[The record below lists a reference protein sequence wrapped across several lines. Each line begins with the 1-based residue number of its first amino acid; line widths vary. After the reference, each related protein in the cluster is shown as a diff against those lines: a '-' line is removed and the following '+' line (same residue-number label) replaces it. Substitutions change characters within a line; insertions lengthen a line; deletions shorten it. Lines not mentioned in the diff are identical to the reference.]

1 MGAERSEA
9 PTFDPPPAPHCPG
22 GEFALRLRA
31 RIATTGPITV
41 ADYMT
46 AANAHY
52 YATRDPLG
60 PAGDFVTAP
69 EISQMFGELV
79 GAALVDAWTRAGS
92 PSDAIYAELG
102 PGRGTLAADALR
114 VMRRAGF
121 AGDVHFVETSP
132 ALREAQ
138 ANAVPRARFHDRIED
153 LPPRPILLVANE
165 FFDALPVEQWIGDEQ
180 RRITHDGTRFAFT
193 CRGAIRETSPAR
205 NAAAAALATH
215 LARHG
220 GVAIVIDYGYASG
233 ESGDTLQAVRG
244 HAFADLLADPGEADL
259 TAHVD
264 FLALAKAASAC
275 AVSRIVSQGS
285 WLETLGIGPR
295 ASALAARNPEQT
307 EAIAAARRRLC
318 DESEMGRLF
327 KVVALRHSGWPAVAG
342 LEP

>member
-1 MGAERSEA
+1 VTIPLPLAGGAR
-9 PTFDPPPAPHCPG
+9 G
-22 GEFALRLRA
+22 GPVTSFADQLRDQLT
-31 RIATTGPITV
+31 TTGPITV
-41 ADYMT
+41 ADYMA

-79 GAALVDAWTRAGS
+79 GAALADAWARAGA
-92 PSDAIYAELG
+92 PADAIYAELG

-121 AGDVHFVETSP
+121 AGDVHLVETSP
-132 ALREAQ
+132 ALRQAQ
-138 ANAVPRARFHDRIED
+138 AKAVAGARFHDRIEG
-153 LPPRPILLVANE
+153 LPPQPLLLVANE
-165 FFDALPVEQWIGDEQ
+165 FFDALAIEQWVGDEQ
-180 RRITHDGTRFAFT
+180 RRIDHDGERFAFT
-193 CRGAIRETSPAR
+193 VDGAVRETSPQR
-205 NAAAAALATH
+205 DAAAAALATH

-220 GVAIVIDYGYASG
+220 GCAIVIDYGYAGG
-233 ESGDTLQAVRG
+233 EVGDTLQAVRA
-244 HAFADLLADPGEADL
+244 HAFADPLDVPGQADL

-264 FLALAKAASAC
+264 FAALADAASAC

-295 ASALAARNPEQT
+295 ASALAARNPDRT

-318 DESEMGRLF
+318 DEDEMGRLF
-327 KVVALRHSGWPAVAG
+327 KVVGLRHPGWPTIAG